1 MSWKVLV
8 VEDESDMLDMAQL
21 WLGNEGHRVIRCA
34 SGSEAMN
41 AFNQHKPDVVV
52 LDWMLPGMDGIDI
65 LPMILS
71 QSPNTPVI
79 MATAKTDDD
88 EIGLAWELGAVD
100 YIKKPYR
107 GRELVSRVSAAM
119 TRIVRKDTSRINIG
133 PIEIDVSAYEV
144 RRHGQK
150 VLLTPLEF
158 NLLLTIAETPEH
170 TFTREELLREVWKHK
185 NLPDA
190 SDMKSKVDTRLV
202 NVHIQRLRA
211 KIEEN
216 PDDPQIVT
224 TVRGRGY
231 KAGAF

>member
-34 SGSEAMN
+34 SGS
-41 AFNQHKPDVVV
+41 
-52 LDWMLPGMDGIDI
+52 
-65 LPMILS
+65 
-71 QSPNTPVI
+71 
-79 MATAKTDDD
+79 
-88 EIGLAWELGAVD
+88 
-100 YIKKPYR
+100 
-107 GRELVSRVSAAM
+107 
-119 TRIVRKDTSRINIG
+119 
-133 PIEIDVSAYEV
+133 
-144 RRHGQK
+144 
-150 VLLTPLEF
+150 
-158 NLLLTIAETPEH
+158 
-170 TFTREELLREVWKHK
+170 EELLREVWKHK